1 MYPDNQVYKQVWSLH
16 SMFLVKNISA
26 RQSNTNYR
34 YNRIYLCRARL
45 SRIPRIYVHFDIKTY
60 LLFLRDC
67 RDRMVV
73 GFTTT
78 YAISIYQYWSF
89 EFESR
94 PCRGVLDTT
103 LCVKACQW
111 LVADRWFSPGIP
123 VSSANKTYRHDILN
137 YCLTWR

>member
-1 MYPDNQVYKQVWSLH
+1 M
-16 SMFLVKNISA
+16 KNISA

-34 YNRIYLCRARL
+34 YNRIYLCRVRL

-60 LLFLRDC
+60 LLFLRVC

-103 LCVKACQW
+103 LCDKACQ
-111 LVADRWFSPGIP
+111 
-123 VSSANKTYRHDILN
+123 
-137 YCLTWR
+137 